1 MIHRRDEFRGAQATI
16 DKVHQLAKDGKI
28 NLFTQYQMASV
39 KGDKNLESIDIK
51 HDNNE
56 IKNLKTDYVLGFFG
70 LIMQLGPIA
79 NWGLNIDKKTIE
91 VDTEKFETNQKGIY
105 AVGDICNYPGKL
117 KLILSGFHE
126 GALAARACFKL
137 ARPNEK
143 YRFEFT
149 TSSKTIKERLGVK
162 KVIELYSANT
172 PNGKKISIMLE
183 EIGYEY
189 KVINIDLN
197 KGDQFKPEFKKISPF
212 SKIPVIIDQDNN
224 KNIFESGAIL
234 MYLAEQSGK
243 FYDTKDRLEINQ
255 WLMAQ
260 MGYVGPMLGQ
270 HHQFHHYNPGKS
282 QFGEER
288 YFKIS
293 KRIYEELDERLS
305 KSRFLAGENYTIAD
319 IGTFPWI
326 ARHEWHDI
334 GLKNY
339 KNLTRWYVEI
349 SEREAVKKGFK
360 FMNKDEVPPKP

>member
-1 MIHRRDEFRGAQATI
+1 
-16 DKVHQLAKDGKI
+16 
-28 NLFTQYQMASV
+28 
-39 KGDKNLESIDIK
+39 
-51 HDNNE
+51 
-56 IKNLKTDYVLGFFG
+56 
-70 LIMQLGPIA
+70 
-79 NWGLNIDKKTIE
+79 
-91 VDTEKFETNQKGIY
+91 
-105 AVGDICNYPGKL
+105 
-117 KLILSGFHE
+117 
-126 GALAARACFKL
+126 
-137 ARPNEK
+137 
-143 YRFEFT
+143 
-149 TSSKTIKERLGVK
+149 
-162 KVIELYSANT
+162 
-172 PNGKKISIMLE
+172 MLE

-197 KGDQFKPEFKKISPF
+197 KGDQFKNEFKKISPL
-212 SKIPVIIDQDNN
+212 SKIPVIIDQGNN

-305 KSRFLAGENYTIAD
+305 QSRFLAGENYTIAD

-360 FMNKDEVPPKP
+360 FMNKGEVPPKP